1 MDLNRGRTT
10 VLEFLA
16 FVTPHNVHHAEA
28 RQVFG
33 KLANGPSHPASSHH
47 NPGSMTLQ
55 FTP

>member
-1 MDLNRGRTT
+1 MDLNWGRTT